1 VASLLHGVCRLESP
15 DVALLR
21 APGARGHEP
30 GLRCIDLNGDRRRGL
45 SHNPRDAEGRT
56 EEADERSLRRL
67 VARAEGGDG
76 EAMRQLYVCLA
87 PDIKA
92 YVSRLVV
99 DRGDAEDVT
108 QQVFAKLLT
117 ELRRYQPR
125 EAPFR
130 AWALRVARNVAID
143 HLRRAR
149 PVPCDEVHRA
159 HDRADEMARERRACL
174 QEALSSLTAGQR
186 DVLVLRHLVGLT
198 PEEIAARLGRS
209 VRSVHCL
216 HHRGRAA
223 ACTAL
228 RDLDSAPATVNRLL
242 PPLTWPQ
249 HQQLEAVPA

>member
-1 VASLLHGVCRLESP
+1 MAS
-15 DVALLR
+15 VAL
-21 APGARGHEP
+21 PGIQ
-30 GLRCIDLNGDRRRGL
+30 LSGDHRRGL
-45 SHNPRDAEGRT
+45 SRNPREAAERI
-56 EEADERSLRRL
+56 EEAEERRLRRL
-67 VARAEGGDG
+67 VARAERGDG
-76 EAMRQLYVCLA
+76 DAMRQLYVCLA
-87 PDIKA
+87 PGVQA
-92 YVSRLVV
+92 YVARLVV

-117 ELRRYQPR
+117 ELWRYQPR

-149 PVPCDEVHRA
+149 PVPSDEVHRA

-174 QEALSSLTAGQR
+174 QEALSSLTTGQR

-228 RDLDSAPATVNRLL
+228 RDLGSAPATVNRLL
-242 PPLTWPQ
+242 PPQTWQQ
-249 HQQLEAVPA
+249 HPQLEAVPA